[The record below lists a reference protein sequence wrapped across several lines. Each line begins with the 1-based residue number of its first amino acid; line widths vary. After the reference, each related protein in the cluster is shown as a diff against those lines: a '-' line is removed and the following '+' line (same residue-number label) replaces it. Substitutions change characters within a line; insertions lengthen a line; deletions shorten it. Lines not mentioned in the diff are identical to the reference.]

1 MVAVLIEPT
10 RRYLAMKNVLSFL
23 TILTLSTLFTV
34 SVWAEGNIALTTEA
48 DKANYSVGYQMG
60 TDFKKQDW
68 KLSPEAM
75 LQSIRYALNAKQPQ
89 LSEATMTDTLA
100 RMKRK
105 LILAQEQASINY
117 RQASLKFL
125 EENAKKDGVVVLP
138 SRVQYKVLKDGTGR
152 TPTIDDTIR
161 VHFKL
166 SRVDGTELGSTY
178 SNSDPRVVPLATAR
192 PGLQEV
198 LLQMKEGAIYEIVI
212 PSGIKGD
219 RDNDDTGAVIYEM
232 SLISIKPKV

>member
-1 MVAVLIEPT
+1 
-10 RRYLAMKNVLSFL
+10 MKTLLFFL
-23 TILTLSTLFTV
+23 VTCTLSTFFTA
-34 SVWAEGNIALTTEA
+34 SLWAESNIKLATET

-68 KLSPEAM
+68 KLNPEAM
-75 LQSIRYALNAKQPQ
+75 LQGIQDALNEAQPI
-89 LSEATMTDTLA
+89 LSETEMKETLV

-105 LILAQEQASINY
+105 LILAQEQAKINY
-117 RQASLKFL
+117 TQASIEFL

-192 PGLQEV
+192 PGLREV
-198 LLQMKEGAIYEIVI
+198 LLRMKEGSLYQIVI

-219 RDNDDTGAVIYEM
+219 RDQDDTGAVIYEM
-232 SLISIKPKV
+232 QLISIKPKV